1 MFDEAPPPPDP
12 EGSGRPWNEPYLP
25 PHIPDALDLV
35 TEVADMEAAFA
46 AQRFCAVDAMRREA
60 LADAVRHGRELTEV
74 IDRSVR
80 LELAAALRITEHA
93 AGMMLAHAEALV
105 HRYPGVLES
114 LQQARITQRHAEI
127 LTAAFDAEA
136 AEVADALLGQAIELA
151 QQHAVGTFR
160 RALQKLIDT
169 FRARSLTERHE
180 QAVTH
185 RRVAVQPGADGM
197 ADLLLHV
204 PAVEAHAILSRATA
218 IAKALKNVD
227 GETRTLDQLR
237 ADAIC
242 DLLIEGDTTV
252 HPERARGIRASVVVT
267 VPALSLLDDA
277 HAAGEPATV
286 EGVGPI
292 PIRRARELCGGE
304 GGWMRVLTHPETGM
318 VLSVGTDRYDAPP
331 ALRKLIKWRAERCMA
346 PGCSVPA
353 SRCQIDHNLAW
364 EHGGHTAL
372 WNECPFCQGH
382 HTVKHHGG
390 WTVHQLPG
398 TGGAIE
404 WISPAGRRY
413 VVKPERPVPVF
424 RPADQG
430 NPPF

>member
-1 MFDEAPPPPDP
+1 M
-12 EGSGRPWNEPYLP
+12 P

-46 AQRFCAVDAMRREA
+46 AQRFCAVDAMHREA

-93 AGMMLAHAEALV
+93 AGTMLAQAEALV
-105 HRYPGVLES
+105 HRYPGVLEV
-114 LQQARITQRHAEI
+114 LQQARVTLRHAEM
-127 LTAAFDAEA
+127 LTAAFDAELP
-136 AEVADALLGQAIELA
+136 EVAQALLGPAISLA
-151 QQHAVGTFR
+151 EQHPVGTFR
-160 RALQKLIDT
+160 RALKRLIDA

-185 RRVAVQPGADGM
+185 RYAAVQPGVDGM

-204 PAVEAHAILSRATA
+204 PAVEAHAIFSRATA
-218 IAKALKNVD
+218 IAKALKKVG

-242 DLLIEGDTTV
+242 DLLIEGDTTA
-252 HPERARGIRASVVVT
+252 HPEQARGIRATVVVT
-267 VPALSLLDDA
+267 VPALSLLDDD
-277 HAAGEPATV
+277 HAAAQPATV
-286 EGVGPI
+286 EGIGPV

-304 GGWMRVLTHPETGM
+304 TGWMRVLTHPETGM
-318 VLSVGTDRYDAPP
+318 VLSVSRDRYDAPP
-331 ALRKLIKWRAERCMA
+331 ALRKLITWRAERCMA

-390 WTVHQLPG
+390 WTIHQLPDS
-398 TGGAIE
+398 GGAIE
-404 WISPAGRRY
+404 WTSPTGRRY
-413 VVKPERPVPVF
+413 IVKPERHVP
-424 RPADQG
+424 
-430 NPPF
+430 